1 VQKLS
6 TSVNSIVKIP
16 QAASAVLRRSPKV
29 LDVTKKSKGLA
40 KYTQMSTAA
49 IRKQAPRIA
58 RPAARYWKG
67 KAPKGVADVDS
78 DSDDADE
85 APSVEEDGDI
95 PISGEQDIEDEG
107 DEITPPVHSGVA
119 KSVKSMNV
127 SLKDVS
133 ISKDGKVIVAGR
145 EESGRTAVE
154 AEGTWPTSTV
164 SKASLIYVVRLV
176 ESDDDESE
184 EDQKPPRVGD
194 HPEQNADADEVL
206 YYPC

>member
-1 VQKLS
+1 
-6 TSVNSIVKIP
+6 
-16 QAASAVLRRSPKV
+16 
-29 LDVTKKSKGLA
+29 
-40 KYTQMSTAA
+40 MSTAA

-67 KAPKGVADVDS
+67 KAPKGVADVGS
-78 DSDDADE
+78 DSDDASE

-95 PISGEQDIEDEG
+95 PISGEQDIADEG
-107 DEITPPVHSGVA
+107 DEITPPVHLGVA

-154 AEGTWPTSTV
+154 AEGMWPTSTTREP
-164 SKASLIYVVRLV
+164 SLI
-176 ESDDDESE
+176 
-184 EDQKPPRVGD
+184 
-194 HPEQNADADEVL
+194 
-206 YYPC
+206 